1 MQKRKLGKT
10 EEQLSIIGL
19 GGILVSN
26 IDQSEANLRV
36 RS

>member
-26 IDQSEANLRV
+26 EEVRV
-36 RS
+36 RFEGE